1 MPGLSLAVCD
11 SQIELGKSTSD
22 IAYAVH
28 QCIQFLEHPKQSHT
42 DTVRISANN
51 SKEHNN
57 KVLP

>member
-1 MPGLSLAVCD
+1 MPGLSLAVSD

-28 QCIQFLEHPKQSHT
+28 QSHT
-42 DTVRISANN
+42 DTVKKSANI

-57 KVLP
+57 